1 MKAQAHTVDQDQEAA
16 EVLPRLVTA
25 HKVARRLDMTTE
37 RLLRAYKGRKYR
49 LAKRWHLV
57 LADVLVMLA
66 EAPGDPLQDQF
77 RLEYRRE
84 LAIQAAGLPRPR
96 GRGRSARGSSATS
109 E

>member
-1 MKAQAHTVDQDQEAA
+1 MSRPVTSSEDRDAA
-16 EVLPRLVTA
+16 EVLPRLITA

-37 RLLRAYKGRKYR
+37 RLLRGYKGRKYR
-49 LAKRWHLV
+49 LANRWHLV

-96 GRGRSARGSSATS
+96 GRGRSALGSTSTS